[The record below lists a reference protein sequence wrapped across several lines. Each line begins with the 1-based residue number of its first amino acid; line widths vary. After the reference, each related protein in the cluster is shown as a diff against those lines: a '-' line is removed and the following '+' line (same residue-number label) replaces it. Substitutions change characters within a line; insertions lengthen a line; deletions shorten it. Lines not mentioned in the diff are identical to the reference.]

1 MKNKIFVGNV
11 PFHCTRDEFQECFK
25 HLEGFETAD
34 IIRRYKSK
42 LSRGFG
48 FVVFKDED
56 QANKLLDMDDIML
69 KDRVL
74 RFSPYEQDDDI
85 SPKQVE
91 EVKDVDTV
99 QIPISKPVQ
108 SVQISKPKISYQLYI
123 SNLDESVTYDE
134 LKKCIVESGVKVS
147 TCFVNTKNNRTT
159 GIVSVETL
167 EVYTKLLENPVFLNN
182 KPLIIKPYKKNKT
195 TANTK
200 HANVGVAYREG
211 FKAGHIVGFQQG
223 YQQGFQNKDNY

>member
-48 FVVFKDED
+48 FVVFKDD
-56 QANKLLDMDDIML
+56 NQAKTLLDIDNIML

-74 RFSPYEQDDDI
+74 RFSPYEPDDNT
-85 SPKQVE
+85 SPKKTE
-91 EVKDVDTV
+91 EIKEVHTV
-99 QIPISKPVQ
+99 QLSKPVQ

-123 SNLDESVTYDE
+123 SNLDDSTTYDE
-134 LKKCIVESGVKVS
+134 LKKRIIESGVKVS
-147 TCFVNTKNNRTT
+147 TCFVNTKNNKTT
-159 GIVSVETL
+159 GIVSVESL
-167 EVYTKLLENPVFLNN
+167 EAYTKLLENPLFLNN
-182 KPLIIKPYKKNKT
+182 KPLIIKPYRKNKNT
-195 TANTK
+195 TNTK

-211 FKAGHIVGFQQG
+211 FKAGHIIGFQQG
-223 YQQGFQNKDNY
+223 YQQGFQNKDNE